1 MTGSNPFSID
11 TENSHNFY
19 RSLKKLAK
27 EHKVHKNSFFLRVTQ
42 VLENLIENPYPIN
55 SRQEPLPKKSKLPQG
70 WTFHKLEFRFAKGAS
85 GQIRLMYLVNTTT
98 SVIKLVW
105 IYTHKQFEKRPDDK
119 DLRSVIQQILED

>member
-1 MTGSNPFSID
+1 MEASDKFK
-11 TENSHNFY
+11 

-27 EHKVHKNSFFLRVTQ
+27 VHGNGFVELVTQ
-42 VLENLIENPYPIN
+42 VLEDLRKDPYPRN
-55 SRQEPLPKKSKLPQG
+55 SHQEPLPKKSKLPQG

-105 IYTHKQFEKRPDDK
+105 IYTHQKFDKRPDEK
-119 DLRSVIQQILED
+119 ALKSVIQVILED

>member
-1 MTGSNPFSID
+1 MTGSNPFSI
-11 TENSHNFY
+11 EASHKFK

-27 EHKVHKNSFFLRVTQ
+27 FHGNSFVELVTQ
-42 VLENLIENPYPIN
+42 IVENLKQDPYPRKY
-55 SRQEPLPKKSKLPQG
+55 RQEPLPKKTNLYDEG
-70 WTFHKLEFRFAKGAS
+70 WTFHKLEFTVSKGAS

>member
-11 TENSHNFY
+11 TENSQNFY

-27 EHKVHKNSFFLRVTQ
+27 DHKVHKNSFFLLVTQ
-42 VLENLIENPYPIN
+42 VLDNLIENPYPRN
-55 SRQEPLPKKSKLPQG
+55 SRQEPFPKTSKLPEG
-70 WTFHKLEFRFAKGAS
+70 WTFHKLELKFGQGAS
-85 GQIRLMYLVNTTT
+85 GQIRLMYLVNTSK

-105 IYTHKQFEKRPDDK
+105 IYSHKQFTKRPDDK